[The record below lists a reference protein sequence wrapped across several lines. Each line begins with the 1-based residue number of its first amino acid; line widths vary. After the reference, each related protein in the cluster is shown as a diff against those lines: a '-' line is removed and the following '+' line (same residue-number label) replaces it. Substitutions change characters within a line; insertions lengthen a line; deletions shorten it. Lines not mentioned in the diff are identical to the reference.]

1 MVLTYASK
9 FRHKSFRDPL
19 YGFIGLSEKEVRL
32 VDTKIFRRLHRIKQL
47 SHAHLVYPSALHTRF
62 EHSLEAMHIA
72 GRMCDELGLEKETVR
87 QAALLHDIGHGPF
100 SHLFESVL
108 EKANPGIT
116 DIHEEITKM
125 IIDSDQEIDSILGS
139 SKKEVVD
146 ILRPKSKMNFKSPTM
161 HSDIVS
167 GSLDADKMDYL
178 RRDSYFLGVSY
189 GMFDLERVIYTLR
202 PTPGNYPSLGIDSRG
217 KDAVESYRL
226 ARHLMHTQV
235 YEHHTRLA
243 ADRMFLQALDS
254 AVYEEKVIASDMLN
268 LNSDEFL
275 DHYTKL
281 DDGSICEMIMRHPRA
296 RKSRDILECIRQR
309 KLPKRACQFSAADI
323 KPETKKRLLVAKQ
336 SELDSIA
343 KQVARGLKIQPHE
356 IIFHMS
362 KITIKLYDE
371 GDIPLVTGERVQ
383 DLKQISPITAKDTV
397 VLFYVFGPPEV
408 GLAKICSKV
417 ADELDVDPEE
427 IRGFK

>member
-1 MVLTYASK
+1 
-9 FRHKSFRDPL
+9 
-19 YGFIGLSEKEVRL
+19 
-32 VDTKIFRRLHRIKQL
+32 
-47 SHAHLVYPSALHTRF
+47 
-62 EHSLEAMHIA
+62 MHIA
-72 GRMCDELGLEKETVR
+72 GRMCDGLGLEKETVR

-108 EKANPGIT
+108 EKANPGIV

-139 SKKEVVD
+139 GKNEVLD
-146 ILRPKSKMNFKSPTM
+146 ILRPKSKMDFKSPTLC
-161 HSDIVS
+161 SDVVS

-254 AVYEEKVIASDMLN
+254 AIYEEKVIASDMLN
-268 LNSDEFL
+268 LNTDEFL

-281 DDGSICEMIMRHPRA
+281 DDSSIYELIIRDPRA
-296 RKSRDILECIRQR
+296 KKSKDILEHIRQR
-309 KLPKRACQFSAADI
+309 KLPKRACQFSSADI
-323 KPETKKRLLVAKQ
+323 KPETKKRLLMARQ
-336 SELDSIA
+336 SELDSVA
-343 KQVARGLKIQPHE
+343 EQVAGDLKVQPHE
-356 IIFHMS
+356 IIFHKS

-383 DLKQISPITAKDTV
+383 DLKQVSPITAKDTV
-397 VLFYVFGPPEV
+397 VMFYVFGPPEV
-408 GLAKICSKV
+408 DLAKICSKV
-417 ADELDVDPEE
+417 ADELDVDPEK